1 MRLLKI
7 KVIILAM
14 GMFYGCAPHYYF
26 FETINTQKHI
36 SNNDILL
43 ENKKFINTHLLGNH
57 VMINALYEIVN
68 NSSKEILINRQS
80 FSIQS
85 RIYNYEVLSLYPNN
99 QRMINSSNKIETNSS
114 IHLSP
119 YDSVSISVYYY
130 LDKKI
135 KEKQFVKERLQDTVI
150 NSINVNGNDYI
161 YTFKPIEDTFNSQR

>member
-1 MRLLKI
+1 MRLLKM

-14 GMFYGCAPHYYF
+14 GMFYGCAPHYYL
-26 FETINTQKHI
+26 FETINTEKHI

-43 ENKKFINTHLLGNH
+43 ENKIFINTHLQGNQ
-57 VMINALYEIVN
+57 VMINAQYEIVN
-68 NSSKEILINRQS
+68 NSSKEVLINRQS

-85 RIYNYEVLSLYPNN
+85 RIYNYEVLSFYPNN
-99 QRMINSSNKIETNSS
+99 QRMINSSNKIETNSP

-119 YDSVSISVYYY
+119 YDSVSIVVYYY

-135 KEKQFVKERLQDTVI
+135 EEKQFVKERLQDTVI

-161 YTFKPIEDTFNSQR
+161 YTFKPIERKKR